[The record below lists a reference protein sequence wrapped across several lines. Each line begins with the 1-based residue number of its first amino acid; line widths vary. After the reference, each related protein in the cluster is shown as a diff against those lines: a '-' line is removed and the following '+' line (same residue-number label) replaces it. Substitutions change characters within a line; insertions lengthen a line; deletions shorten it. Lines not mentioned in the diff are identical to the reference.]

1 MAVPFGTAFLY
12 TFFMLKKEN
21 IHQDYTTYSAGY
33 QLSLTMDIQ
42 VYIAP
47 HDPVRLLNQL
57 LEGLDYKKLLST
69 YSDQGRNSVVPPVI
83 MFKILVYA
91 YMNRAF
97 SSREIQRLCQRDI
110 HFIWLLNGYPAPS
123 HHTINRFRKH
133 HLSDGVMEDLFDQW
147 IERLHALDEIHFK
160 NLFIDG
166 TKIEAN
172 ANRYSFVW
180 LKSVTKNE
188 SKLHTKIEKL
198 LQQINEMYL
207 TTYQFNSTQP
217 LDVLESCLM
226 NLKQRVIE
234 QSIEFVSGK
243 GKRKTVLQRQVE
255 TLEDYIEKQNMYL
268 TYQERIGEH
277 RSSCSK
283 TDVDATFMRMKDDH
297 MKNGQLKP
305 GYNVQIGVEA
315 EYIVHVGIFSS
326 ANDVTT
332 LIPFLTSMESRLSNT
347 FERVIADAGY
357 ESEENYAYLKENHQK
372 VFIKPLNYEASKTR
386 KYKAQLGKRENMAY
400 DELTD
405 TYTCANGR
413 VLKPIEVKSRE
424 SRTGYRKEVTIYECE
439 TCQDCPLRSKCTK
452 AKEGNHKR
460 IEVSKKMLSLRT
472 ESLENI
478 QSEEGIILRKNRS
491 IQVEGAFGVLKQD
504 YGFRKFLTRGKV
516 HVTVE
521 MLLLCFGYNVQKLH
535 NKIQNN
541 RCGQQLHTQKVA

>member
-1 MAVPFGTAFLY
+1 
-12 TFFMLKKEN
+12 MLKKEN

-133 HLSDGVMEDLFDQW
+133 HLSDGILEDLFDQW

-172 ANRYSFVW
+172 ANRYSFVC

-217 LDVLESCLM
+217 LDGLESCLM

-234 QSIEFVSGK
+234 QSIEFVYGK

-255 TLEDYIEKQNMYL
+255 TLEDYIEKQKMYL
-268 TYQERIGEH
+268 TYQEMIGEH

-305 GYNVQIGVEA
+305 GYTVQIGVEA

-400 DELTD
+400 DEHTD

-413 VLKPIEVKSRE
+413 TLKPIEVKIRE
-424 SRTGYRKEVTIYECE
+424 SQTGYRKEVTLYECE

-460 IEVSKKMLSLRT
+460 IEVSKKILSLRT

>member
-1 MAVPFGTAFLY
+1 MKRLTLKLKLTLLY

-42 VYIAP
+42 VYTAP

-69 YSDQGRNSVVPPVI
+69 YSDKGRNSVVPPVI

-255 TLEDYIEKQNMYL
+255 AL
-268 TYQERIGEH
+268 
-277 RSSCSK
+277 
-283 TDVDATFMRMKDDH
+283 
-297 MKNGQLKP
+297 
-305 GYNVQIGVEA
+305 
-315 EYIVHVGIFSS
+315 
-326 ANDVTT
+326 
-332 LIPFLTSMESRLSNT
+332 
-347 FERVIADAGY
+347 
-357 ESEENYAYLKENHQK
+357 
-372 VFIKPLNYEASKTR
+372 
-386 KYKAQLGKRENMAY
+386 
-400 DELTD
+400 
-405 TYTCANGR
+405 
-413 VLKPIEVKSRE
+413 
-424 SRTGYRKEVTIYECE
+424 
-439 TCQDCPLRSKCTK
+439 
-452 AKEGNHKR
+452 
-460 IEVSKKMLSLRT
+460 
-472 ESLENI
+472 
-478 QSEEGIILRKNRS
+478 
-491 IQVEGAFGVLKQD
+491 
-504 YGFRKFLTRGKV
+504 
-516 HVTVE
+516 
-521 MLLLCFGYNVQKLH
+521 
-535 NKIQNN
+535 
-541 RCGQQLHTQKVA
+541 

>member
-1 MAVPFGTAFLY
+1 
-12 TFFMLKKEN
+12 MLKKEN

-133 HLSDGVMEDLFDQW
+133 HLSDGILEDLFDQW

-172 ANRYSFVW
+172 ANRYSFVC

-217 LDVLESCLM
+217 LDGLESCLM

-234 QSIEFVSGK
+234 QSIEFVYGK

-255 TLEDYIEKQNMYL
+255 TLEDYIEKQKMYL
-268 TYQERIGEH
+268 TYQEMIGEH

-305 GYNVQIGVEA
+305 GYTVQIGVEA

-413 VLKPIEVKSRE
+413 TLKPIEVKIRE
-424 SRTGYRKEVTIYECE
+424 SQTGYRKEVTLYECE

-535 NKIQNN
+535 NKIQSN
-541 RCGQQLHTQKVA
+541 RCGQQLHKQKVA

>member
-1 MAVPFGTAFLY
+1 
-12 TFFMLKKEN
+12 MLNQEN
-21 IHQDYTTYSAGY
+21 IPQDYTTYSAGY
-33 QLSLTMDIQ
+33 QLSLMMDIQ
-42 VYIAP
+42 VYIPP

-57 LEGLDYKKLLST
+57 LEGLDDKKLLST
-69 YSDQGRNSVVPPVI
+69 YSHQGRNFVVPPVI

-91 YMNRAF
+91 YMNRSF

-110 HFIWLLNGYPAPS
+110 HFIWLLHGYPAPS

-188 SKLHTKIEKL
+188 AKLHTKIENL
-198 LQQINEMYL
+198 LQQINDSYL
-207 TTYQFNSTQP
+207 TSYSFDAKNP
-217 LDVLESCLM
+217 LPVLDTCLL
-226 NLKQRVIE
+226 NLKEKVIE
-234 QSIEFVSGK
+234 QSIEFVYGK

-255 TLEDYIEKQNMYL
+255 ALEDYIEKQNLYL
-268 TYQERIGEH
+268 TYQEKIDEH

-305 GYNVQIGVEA
+305 GYNIQIGVEA

-332 LIPFLTSMESRLSNT
+332 LIPFLTSMASRLSNT
-347 FERVIADAGY
+347 YERVIADAGY
-357 ESEENYAYLKENHQK
+357 ESEENYAYLKDKHQK
-372 VFIKPLNYEASKTR
+372 GFIKPLNYKASKTR

-400 DELTD
+400 AELTD

-413 VLKPIEVKSRE
+413 VLKPIEVKRRE
-424 SRTGYRKEVTIYECE
+424 SQTGYQKEVTIYECE

-460 IEVSKKMLSLRT
+460 LEVSKQMLSLRT
-472 ESLENI
+472 ESLKNI

-504 YGFRKFLTRGKV
+504 DGFRKFLTRGKV
-516 HVTVE
+516 QVTIE
-521 MLLLCFGYNVQKLH
+521 MLLLFFGYNVQKLH
-535 NKIQNN
+535 NKIQSH
-541 RCGQQLHTQKVA
+541 RCGQQLHTEKVA

>member
-1 MAVPFGTAFLY
+1 
-12 TFFMLKKEN
+12 MLKKEN

-133 HLSDGVMEDLFDQW
+133 HLSDGILEDLFDQW

-172 ANRYSFVW
+172 ANRYSFVC

-217 LDVLESCLM
+217 LDGLESCLM

-234 QSIEFVSGK
+234 QSIEFVYGK

-255 TLEDYIEKQNMYL
+255 TLEDYIEKQKMYL
-268 TYQERIGEH
+268 TYQEMIGEH

-305 GYNVQIGVEA
+305 GYTVQIGVEA

-372 VFIKPLNYEASKTR
+372 VFIQPLNYEASKTR

-413 VLKPIEVKSRE
+413 TLKPIEVKIRE
-424 SRTGYRKEVTIYECE
+424 SQTGYRKEVTLYECE

-535 NKIQNN
+535 NKIQSN
-541 RCGQQLHTQKVA
+541 RCGQQLHKQKVA

>member
-1 MAVPFGTAFLY
+1 MRNQ
-12 TFFMLKKEN
+12 EN

-42 VYIAP
+42 VYIPP

-57 LEGLDYKKLLST
+57 LEGLDDKKLLST
-69 YSDQGRNSVVPPVI
+69 YSDKGRNSVVPPVI
-83 MFKILVYA
+83 MFKILIYA
-91 YMNRAF
+91 YMNRSF

-133 HLSDGVMEDLFDQW
+133 HLSDGVMEDLFDQF
-147 IERLHALDEIHFK
+147 IERLHTLDEIHFK

-172 ANRYSFVW
+172 ANRYSFIW

-188 SKLHTKIEKL
+188 AKLQVKIEKL
-198 LQQINEMYL
+198 LQQVNDMYL
-207 TTYQFNSTQP
+207 VNYSFDGESP
-217 LDVLESCLM
+217 LSVMESCLRM
-226 NLKQRVIE
+226 LQQKVNE
-234 QSIEFVSGK
+234 QSLEFVYGK
-243 GKRKTVLQRQVE
+243 GKRKTILQRQVE
-255 TLEDYIEKQNMYL
+255 SMEAYLEKQHLYL
-268 TYQERIGEH
+268 AYKETIGLH

-283 TDVDATFMRMKDDH
+283 TDTDATFMRMKDDH

-332 LIPFLTSMESRLSNT
+332 LIPFLTAMESRLSKT
-347 FERVIADAGY
+347 YERVIADAGY

-372 VFIKPLNYEASKTR
+372 GFIKPLNYETSKTR

-400 DELTD
+400 DELND

-413 VLKPIEVKSRE
+413 TLKPIEVKIRE
-424 SRTGYRKEVTIYECE
+424 SQTGYRKEVTIYECE
-439 TCQDCPLRSKCTK
+439 TCQECPLRLKCTK
-452 AKEGNHKR
+452 AKEGNSKR
-460 IEVSKKMLSLRT
+460 LEVSKKMLSLRT
-472 ESLENI
+472 ESLKNI
-478 QSEEGIILRKNRS
+478 QSEEGILLRKNRS

-504 YGFRKFLTRGKV
+504 YGFRKFLTRGKIQ
-516 HVTVE
+516 VTVE
-521 MLLLCFGYNVQKLH
+521 LLLLCFGYNVQKLH
-535 NKIQNN
+535 NKIQSH
-541 RCGQQLHTQKVA
+541 RCGQQLHPGKVA

>member
-1 MAVPFGTAFLY
+1 
-12 TFFMLKKEN
+12 MLKKEN

-133 HLSDGVMEDLFDQW
+133 HLSDGILEDLFDQW

-217 LDVLESCLM
+217 LDGLESCLM

-234 QSIEFVSGK
+234 QSIEFVYGK

-255 TLEDYIEKQNMYL
+255 TLEDYIEKQKMYL
-268 TYQERIGEH
+268 TYQEMIGEH

-305 GYNVQIGVEA
+305 GYTVQIGVEA
-315 EYIVHVGIFSS
+315 EYVVHVGIFSS

-413 VLKPIEVKSRE
+413 TLKPIEVKIRE
-424 SRTGYRKEVTIYECE
+424 SQTGYRKEVTLYECE
-439 TCQDCPLRSKCTK
+439 NCQDCPLRSKCTK

-535 NKIQNN
+535 NKIQSN
-541 RCGQQLHTQKVA
+541 RCGQQLHKQKVA

>member
-1 MAVPFGTAFLY
+1 MPNQ
-12 TFFMLKKEN
+12 EN
-21 IHQDYTTYSAGY
+21 IPQDYTTYSAGY

-42 VYIAP
+42 VYIPP

-69 YSDQGRNSVVPPVI
+69 YSHQGRNSVVPPVI
-83 MFKILVYA
+83 MFKVLVYA
-91 YMNRAF
+91 YMNRTF

-110 HFIWLLNGYPAPS
+110 HFIWLLHGYPAPS

-188 SKLHTKIEKL
+188 AKLHTKIENL

-226 NLKQRVIE
+226 NLKQQVIE
-234 QSIEFVSGK
+234 QSIEFVYGK

-255 TLEDYIEKQNMYL
+255 ALEDYIEKQNMYL

-277 RSSCSK
+277 GSSCSK
-283 TDVDATFMRMKDDH
+283 TDVDATFMRMKEDH

-332 LIPFLTSMESRLSNT
+332 LIPFLTSMASRLSNT
-347 FERVIADAGY
+347 YERVIADAGY
-357 ESEENYAYLKENHQK
+357 ESEENYAYLKGE
-372 VFIKPLNYEASKTR
+372 PSKR
-386 KYKAQLGKRENMAY
+386 F
-400 DELTD
+400 
-405 TYTCANGR
+405 
-413 VLKPIEVKSRE
+413 
-424 SRTGYRKEVTIYECE
+424 
-439 TCQDCPLRSKCTK
+439 
-452 AKEGNHKR
+452 H
-460 IEVSKKMLSLRT
+460 
-472 ESLENI
+472 
-478 QSEEGIILRKNRS
+478 
-491 IQVEGAFGVLKQD
+491 
-504 YGFRKFLTRGKV
+504 
-516 HVTVE
+516 
-521 MLLLCFGYNVQKLH
+521 
-535 NKIQNN
+535 
-541 RCGQQLHTQKVA
+541 

>member
-1 MAVPFGTAFLY
+1 
-12 TFFMLKKEN
+12 
-21 IHQDYTTYSAGY
+21 
-33 QLSLTMDIQ
+33 
-42 VYIAP
+42 
-47 HDPVRLLNQL
+47 
-57 LEGLDYKKLLST
+57 
-69 YSDQGRNSVVPPVI
+69 
-83 MFKILVYA
+83 
-91 YMNRAF
+91 
-97 SSREIQRLCQRDI
+97 
-110 HFIWLLNGYPAPS
+110 
-123 HHTINRFRKH
+123 
-133 HLSDGVMEDLFDQW
+133 
-147 IERLHALDEIHFK
+147 
-160 NLFIDG
+160 
-166 TKIEAN
+166 
-172 ANRYSFVW
+172 
-180 LKSVTKNE
+180 
-188 SKLHTKIEKL
+188 
-198 LQQINEMYL
+198 MYL

-217 LDVLESCLM
+217 LDGLESCLM

-234 QSIEFVSGK
+234 QSIEFVYGK

-268 TYQERIGEH
+268 TYQEMIGEH

-535 NKIQNN
+535 NKIQSN

>member
-1 MAVPFGTAFLY
+1 
-12 TFFMLKKEN
+12 MLKKEN

-69 YSDQGRNSVVPPVI
+69 YSDKGRNSVVPPVI

-255 TLEDYIEKQNMYL
+255 ALEDYIEKQNMYL

-535 NKIQNN
+535 NKIQSN

>member
-1 MAVPFGTAFLY
+1 
-12 TFFMLKKEN
+12 MLKKEN

-133 HLSDGVMEDLFDQW
+133 HLSDGILEDLFDQW

-172 ANRYSFVW
+172 ANRYSFVC

-217 LDVLESCLM
+217 LDGLESCLM

-234 QSIEFVSGK
+234 QSIEFVYGK

-255 TLEDYIEKQNMYL
+255 TLEDYIEKQKMYL
-268 TYQERIGEH
+268 TYQEMIGEH

-283 TDVDATFMRMKDDH
+283 TDSDATFMRMKDDH

-305 GYNVQIGVEA
+305 GYTVQIGVEA

-413 VLKPIEVKSRE
+413 TLKPIEVKIRE
-424 SRTGYRKEVTIYECE
+424 SQTGYRKEVTLYECE

-535 NKIQNN
+535 NKIQSN
-541 RCGQQLHTQKVA
+541 RCGQQLHKQKVA

>member
-1 MAVPFGTAFLY
+1 
-12 TFFMLKKEN
+12 MLKKEN

-133 HLSDGVMEDLFDQW
+133 HLSDGILEDLFDQW

-217 LDVLESCLM
+217 LDGLESCLM

-234 QSIEFVSGK
+234 QSIEFVYGK

-255 TLEDYIEKQNMYL
+255 TLEDYIEKQKMYL
-268 TYQERIGEH
+268 TYQEMIGEH

-305 GYNVQIGVEA
+305 GYTVQIGVEA

-413 VLKPIEVKSRE
+413 TLKPIEVKIRE
-424 SRTGYRKEVTIYECE
+424 SQTGYRKEVTLYECE

-535 NKIQNN
+535 NKIQSN
-541 RCGQQLHTQKVA
+541 RCGQQLHKQKVA

>member
-1 MAVPFGTAFLY
+1 MT
-12 TFFMLKKEN
+12 KKEN
-21 IHQDYTTYSAGY
+21 IPQDYTTYSAGY
-33 QLSLTMDIQ
+33 QRSLTMDIQ
-42 VYIAP
+42 VYIPP

-57 LEGLDYKKLLST
+57 LEGLDDKKLLST
-69 YSDQGRNSVVPPVI
+69 YSDQGRNFIVPPVI

-91 YMNRAF
+91 YMNRSF

-188 SKLHTKIEKL
+188 AKLQVKIEKL
-198 LQQINEMYL
+198 LQQVNDSYL
-207 TTYQFNSTQP
+207 TSYSFDVKNP
-217 LDVLESCLM
+217 LPVLETCLL
-226 NLKQRVIE
+226 NLKEKVIE
-234 QSIEFVSGK
+234 QSIQFVYGK

-255 TLEDYIEKQNMYL
+255 TLEDYIEKQKMYL
-268 TYQERIGEH
+268 TYQEMIGEH

-283 TDVDATFMRMKDDH
+283 TDSDATFMRMKDDH

-332 LIPFLTSMESRLSNT
+332 LVPFLTSMESRLSQT
-347 FERVIADAGY
+347 YERVIADAGY
-357 ESEENYAYLKENHQK
+357 ESEENYAYLKENNQK

-413 VLKPIEVKSRE
+413 TLKPIEVKSRE

-535 NKIQNN
+535 NKIQSH
-541 RCGQQLHTQKVA
+541 RCGQQLHTEKVA